1 MRISDDGLRLI
12 TRFEG
17 FPNGGRP
24 YDDPI
29 GLATVGYGHLI
40 ARRRVNDA
48 DRRAV
53 WLHGQRQPGRLTQ
66 PEGLQ
71 LLARD
76 LRDYEEG
83 VDGAVTRRMTQG
95 EFDALTSFAFNLGVG
110 ALRTSTLLRKFN
122 AGDTD
127 GASNELLRWVK
138 AGGRT
143 LPGLVTRRQAER
155 ALFLSADT
163 DPLAGYPA
171 DEVRMLRTYDAL
183 QRAHVHDQRRAGLVA
198 EMTIRRKRIWHAGEH
213 EGWDA
218 NRRRARY
225 HSLLARTR

>member
-1 MRISDDGLRLI
+1 MHVSDAGLRLI
-12 TRFEG
+12 THFEG

-24 YDDPI
+24 YNDPV

-53 WLHGQRQPGRLTQ
+53 WLPGQREPGRLTQ
-66 PEGLQ
+66 PEAIE
-71 LLARD
+71 LLKDD
-76 LRDYEEG
+76 LGTYERA
-83 VDGAVTRRMTQG
+83 VDTATTRRMTQC
-95 EFDALTSFAFNLGVG
+95 EFDALVSFTYNLGAG
-110 ALRTSTLLRKFN
+110 SLRSSTLLRKFN
-122 AGDTD
+122 AGDQT
-127 GASNELLRWVK
+127 GAANEFGRWVK

-143 LPGLVTRRQAER
+143 LDGLVRRRAAER
-155 ALFLSADT
+155 ALFASPNP
-163 DPLAGYPA
+163 DPFDGYPPE
-171 DEVRMLRTYDAL
+171 EVTMLRTYDAL
-183 QRAHVHDQRRAGLVA
+183 RRQHVHDERLVTLVA
-198 EMTIRRKRIWHAGEH
+198 RMTTQRKRIWHAGEH